1 MRMIGLGPVL
11 GLAVVLICSP
21 ALVQAELRRFEPRI
35 DEAKWTVSSSRLQC
49 ALAQEIPQFGKARFV
64 SVHGKQIDLRF
75 DVSYRY
81 RSPTVGGKV
90 QIQSL
95 APSWLPQV
103 QSRELGD
110 AVMSNDR
117 YLLRLKQAQAWTM
130 WNELE
135 MGHMPTFTSDGFMQ
149 GLDTVIVSLS
159 AVRFREA
166 AEKFRQCLAQLLPYT
181 FADIAQSTVYF
192 EHDKVEFTAVT
203 KTRLTQIRDYLAAD
217 KHIELMMIE
226 GHTDNKGA
234 RYFNHVLGQK
244 RAEAVRDFLVASGI
258 DAQRVKLVSHGE
270 RKPIGDNKTEPGRE
284 KNRRVVIEIE
294 K

>member
-1 MRMIGLGPVL
+1 MGKLGLGLVVVLAGLPVL
-11 GLAVVLICSP
+11 SP
-21 ALVQAELRRFEPRI
+21 AELRRFEPRI

-64 SVHGKQIDLRF
+64 SQHGRQIDLRF

-81 RSPTVGGKV
+81 RSPIVGGNV
-90 QIQSL
+90 QLQSL
-95 APSWLPQV
+95 APSWLPAV
-103 QSRELGD
+103 QSRELGNVTM
-110 AVMSNDR
+110 ANDR
-117 YLLRLKQAQAWTM
+117 YLLRLKQAQAWTL

-181 FADIAQSTVYF
+181 FADIAKSTVYF
-192 EHDKVEFTAVT
+192 EHDKVEFTAAT
-203 KTRLTQIRDYLAAD
+203 KARLTQIRDYLAAD
-217 KHIELMMIE
+217 RNIELMMIE

-234 RYFNHVLGQK
+234 RYFNQVLGQK
-244 RAEAVRDFLVASGI
+244 RAEAVRDYLIESGV
-258 DAQRVKLVSHGE
+258 DAKRVKLMTYGE
-270 RKPIGDNKTEPGRE
+270 RKPVTDNKTEEARE